1 MHDLSLY
8 KKSSKMGWDGSIR
21 LYHML
26 SLHDHVKSEDDTS
39 DAWYNLVL
47 SYYMYKD
54 VNNHGVCTLALWR
67 SVHTFLLLLFHHIFC
82 EGSVWKQVDEG
93 NLG

>member
-1 MHDLSLY
+1 
-8 KKSSKMGWDGSIR
+8 MGWDGSIR

-47 SYYMYKD
+47 RYYMYKD
-54 VNNHGVCTLALWR
+54 VKNHFVCTLALWR
-67 SVHTFLLLLFHHIFC
+67 GVHTFLLLLFQLLFQNILS
-82 EGSVWKQVDEG
+82 ES
-93 NLG
+93 